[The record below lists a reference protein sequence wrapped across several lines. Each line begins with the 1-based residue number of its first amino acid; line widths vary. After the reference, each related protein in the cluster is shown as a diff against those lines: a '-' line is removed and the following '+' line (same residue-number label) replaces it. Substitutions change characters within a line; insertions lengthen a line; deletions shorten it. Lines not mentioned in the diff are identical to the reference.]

1 MIAEE
6 IRMEKWLKQQ
16 SRPAH
21 DETETGGAVDRLRQS
36 GVLKLISRHL
46 DITSDAGGHVPSSGV
61 RVRHRVDVV

>member
-46 DITSDAGGHVPSSGV
+46 DITSDADLTLPPSFQGFRSGY
-61 RVRHRVDVV
+61 